1 MKQLVLLA
9 ILVPYLI
16 IGQTKFQVVTI
27 PAASKHAYWGTQ
39 SEPAIAINPKNTQE
53 IAAASILDE
62 YYYSLNGG
70 KTWVSK
76 KIKSK
81 YGVWG
86 DPVLLFDTSGAIH
99 YFHLAN
105 YSETS
110 WIDRIV
116 CQTAPSLELPFDEGT
131 FPAPNGAKAQDKHW
145 VVLNPVNNEIYM
157 TWTQF
162 DKYGS
167 ANPLDSSVILFSKS
181 IDQGKSWTKPLRIS
195 TVAGNCLD
203 GDNTVEGAVPAIG
216 ANGEIYVT
224 WAGPN
229 GLAFQ
234 TSTDGGKTWLK
245 KERIIQNQVGGW
257 EFDIPG
263 LNRANG
269 LPILLSDNSN
279 SSSRGA
285 LYLNWCDQ
293 RNGSDNTDVF
303 IARSNDKGKT
313 WTNPIKVNQDN
324 SKKHQFFTWPAIDQS
339 TGNIYIVYYDRRNHQ
354 DLKTDVYVSISKDGA
369 MSFEDQRI
377 SDKPFKPSKKKFFGD
392 YINIASEK
400 GVIRAIWPRMDHRK
414 IKLCVTLIDDIKQ

>member
-1 MKQLVLLA
+1 MKQLALLVF
-9 ILVPYLI
+9 LVPLLVV
-16 IGQTKFQVVTI
+16 GQTKFQVVTI
-27 PAASKHAYWGTQ
+27 PAASKLAYWGTQ

-76 KIKSK
+76 KITSE

-99 YFHLAN
+99 YFHLSN
-105 YSETS
+105 YKATS

-116 CQTAPSLELPFDEGT
+116 CQTAPSLEMPFNEGT
-131 FPAPNGAKAQDKHW
+131 FPAPNGTKAQDKHW

-195 TVAGNCLD
+195 AVAGNCLD
-203 GDNTVEGAVPAIG
+203 GDNTVEGAVPAVG

-279 SSSRGA
+279 TSSRGA

-392 YINIASEK
+392 YINIAAEK
-400 GVIRAIWPRMDHRK
+400 GVVRAIWPRMDHRK

>member
-1 MKQLVLLA
+1 MKKLALLA
-9 ILVPYLI
+9 ILVPFLI
-16 IGQTKFQVVTI
+16 IGQTSYQVVTI
-27 PAASKHAYWGTQ
+27 PAASKLAYWGTQ
-39 SEPAIAINPKNTQE
+39 SEPAIAINPKNTRE

-86 DPVLLFDTSGAIH
+86 DPVLLFDTSGTIH

-195 TVAGNCLD
+195 AVAGNCLD
-203 GDNTVEGAVPAIG
+203 GDNTVEGAVPAVG

-392 YINIASEK
+392 YINIAAEK

>member
-1 MKQLVLLA
+1 MKQLALLVF
-9 ILVPYLI
+9 LVPFLVV
-16 IGQTKFQVVTI
+16 GQTKFQVVTI
-27 PAASKHAYWGTQ
+27 PAASKHTYWGTQ

-86 DPVLLFDTSGAIH
+86 DPVLLFDTSGAVH

-116 CQTAPSLELPFDEGT
+116 CQTAPSLEMPFNEGT

-167 ANPLDSSVILFSKS
+167 ANSLDSSVILFSKS
-181 IDQGKSWTKPLRIS
+181 IDQGNSWTKPLRIS
-195 TVAGNCLD
+195 AVAGNCLD
-203 GDNTVEGAVPAIG
+203 GDNTVEGAVPAVG

-229 GLAFQ
+229 GLSFQ
-234 TSTDGGKTWLK
+234 TSTDGGLTWLK

-263 LNRANG
+263 MSRANG
-269 LPILLSDNSN
+269 LPILLSDNST
-279 SSSRGA
+279 SSSRGS
-285 LYLNWCDQ
+285 LYLTWCDQ

-303 IARSNDKGKT
+303 IARSNEWIGIVVKGKC
-313 WTNPIKVNQDN
+313 NLFAIFCEN
-324 SKKHQFFTWPAIDQS
+324 SA
-339 TGNIYIVYYDRRNHQ
+339 
-354 DLKTDVYVSISKDGA
+354 
-369 MSFEDQRI
+369 
-377 SDKPFKPSKKKFFGD
+377 
-392 YINIASEK
+392 
-400 GVIRAIWPRMDHRK
+400 
-414 IKLCVTLIDDIKQ
+414 CVQK